1 MGVGTVKQSK
11 MTHQQTRLEKVLGFE
26 KYENDEEKEDA
37 WKVRKVR
44 LAIR

>member
-1 MGVGTVKQSK
+1 MKCSN
-11 MTHQQTRLEKVLGFE
+11 MTHQQTRLEKILGLE
-26 KYENDEEKEDA
+26 KYENEEEKEDA